1 MLAQR
6 DTDRGGRVSQKKK
19 ELELEESSVTVEEQD
34 GMQPAV
40 FSLSP
45 DTLPNM
51 RRLARRNN
59 RAMFSPF
66 FLFFYLSCCRLLG
79 GRDSLRASG
88 SGCCCVALVSVSVA
102 LYVFSS
108 VALAVQFK
116 VKKKK
121 RRAHVM

>member
-45 DTLPNM
+45 DTLPNTFLPTLYQICVDW
-51 RRLARRNN
+51 RGAITVQCFPP
-59 RAMFSPF
+59 FSI
-66 FLFFYLSCCRLLG
+66 FLFVVLQVAG
-79 GRDSLRASG
+79 GT
-88 SGCCCVALVSVSVA
+88 
-102 LYVFSS
+102 
-108 VALAVQFK
+108 
-116 VKKKK
+116 
-121 RRAHVM
+121 